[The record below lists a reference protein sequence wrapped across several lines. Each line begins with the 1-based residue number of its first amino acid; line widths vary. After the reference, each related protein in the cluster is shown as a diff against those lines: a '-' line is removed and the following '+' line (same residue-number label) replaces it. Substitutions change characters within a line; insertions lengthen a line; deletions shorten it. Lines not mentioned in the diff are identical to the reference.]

1 MAADD
6 FDSSIFQSENLFE
19 KTNHKIITEELYSAI
34 VQWQK
39 LFPEFKSNPFF
50 VFGESYGAKLAIL
63 IAKKI
68 QMENTLMERMSN
80 QQVGFLILI
89 PILHL
94 LIVIDM
100 FIL

>member
-1 MAADD
+1 MMVDDD
-6 FDSSIFQSENLFE
+6 FDSSIFQSEEHFE
-19 KTNHKIITEELYSAI
+19 KTNHKTITNELYFAI

-68 QMENTLMERMSN
+68 QMENTLMVRLSS
-80 QQVGFLILI
+80 QQVTHFIHILS
-89 PILHL
+89 PKTKKR
-94 LIVIDM
+94 
-100 FIL
+100 